1 MSQLRIT
8 LERSVIGYA
17 QRQKDTVLS
26 LGLRKINQTVVRPDN
41 PAIRGMINR
50 VTHLVSVEEIEDKGD

>member
-26 LGLRKINQTVVRPDN
+26 LGLRRINQSIVRPDN